1 MYMMIH
7 KKDIPLISHAQAA
20 EIDREL
26 EETYGG
32 GAKFPSLENCIYGA
46 YRQKGSLHIVKHY
59 LYDAYGNRHDSI
71 SNLGLHLD
79 YEKDIYHITLNVS
92 DERNSFSK
100 LMRNHLGMMSR
111 QQKLTI
117 INMAKTSLSDVFKRI
132 DYGESTKNFSENVVQ

>member
-1 MYMMIH
+1 MIH

-26 EETYGG
+26 EETYDG
-32 GAKFPSLENCIYGA
+32 GAIFPTAENCLYGA
-46 YRQKGSLHIVKHY
+46 YRQKGRLHVVRRY
-59 LYDAYGNRHDSI
+59 LYDAHGNRYGST

-117 INMAKTSLSDVFKRI
+117 VNMAKTSLSDVFKRI
-132 DYGESTKNFSENVVQ
+132 DYGESTKNFNKNVVQ